1 MKIGL
6 YSGSFDPVTLGH
18 LSVIK
23 KGAKIF
29 DKLYVCILINS
40 NKEAYYSLVDRLFML
55 KEVIKDMNN
64 VEAFSYDGLTVD
76 ACLKCGATS
85 IIRGLRNSEDFE
97 YEKEMDKINKSLNP
111 SINTIYVMAD
121 DEYLNVSSSLVRN
134 LIESGSK
141 DYKNYVPI
149 SIYKFIENNKNIK

>member
-23 KGAKIF
+23 KGSKIF
-29 DKLYVCILINS
+29 DKLYVCILINP
-40 NKEAYYSLVDRLFML
+40 NKEAYYSLEDRLFML
-55 KEVIKDMNN
+55 KEVIKDMDN

-85 IIRGLRNSEDFE
+85 IIRGLRNKEDFE
-97 YEKEMDKINKSLNP
+97 YESKMDKINKSLNP
-111 SINTIYVMAD
+111 SIETIYVMAD
-121 DEYLNVSSSLVRN
+121 DEYLNVSSSLVRK

-141 DYKNYVPI
+141 DYKNYV
-149 SIYKFIENNKNIK
+149 SLSTFNFIENNKNIK